1 MWRSKIQPLSRHP
14 RKRPRLRRRTKIII
28 KKRGS
33 PALSGNVAQC
43 SRDNAIMR
51 ESSTNSTVKVAKEMP
66 LVVDLTMIEEETTD
80 VPKAQ
85 LVN

>member
-1 MWRSKIQPLSRHP
+1 M
-14 RKRPRLRRRTKIII
+14 
-28 KKRGS
+28 
-33 PALSGNVAQC
+33 AQC